1 MLSVYIERHTKA
13 VPRNQFPVTF
23 MNKNLIH
30 LPLRTFIK
38 ADKRP
43 IIKLSTYRLNNGPS
57 PKCRLKGRAPCSV
70 CFETEPD
77 WIEKLSLIV
86 LA

>member
-43 IIKLSTYRLNNGPS
+43 IIKLSTYRLTNGPS

-70 CFETEPD
+70 CFETEPG